1 MDTTPNQG
9 EAKRGAFLRRT
20 FLRGATSATSAI
32 ATGNVPGLD
41 ALVLP
46 TAVQSA
52 QSVIQGLSKIKS
64 LAMPVLF
71 GAPHFTK
78 GGGFSDLVFGFGVAD
93 GTSADEVETA
103 VLHYVSE
110 QVLWRGRNS
119 GRLNDELRSFAREA
133 DGPAIL
139 QTACEDAHVY
149 RQSMSRLHEAHE
161 PLALRI
167 IAESVAIGPDSLSGR
182 KHSSLFLSQDWCK
195 LVREDRVVVESAL
208 QKGDLLSLIRG
219 SGLEHARVTPVMMF
233 AYTALGLACGDDL
246 AASFLSPHQVQGIL
260 TARESHDTLYDTL
273 STKYQLEPARLA
285 VIASAV
291 EQFFCPTE
299 AAGSF
304 AVERCGEQVA
314 ANLHTTLLRL
324 REDALERY
332 RQVAK
337 PRGRWLSPAHEEAY
351 ARLPASLDTMIHNLA
366 NTIMRES
373 FPDYAQADHPRS
385 RSIDEELK
393 RRADRAE
400 RSRVHL
406 IPWPGFDGP
415 GNDYY

>member
-9 EAKRGAFLRRT
+9 EEKSGGFSRRT
-20 FLRGATSATSAI
+20 FLRGVTSATGAI

-64 LAMPVLF
+64 LVMPVLF
-71 GAPHFTK
+71 GMPHFAK

-93 GTSADEVETA
+93 GTSADEVEKA
-103 VLHYVSE
+103 LLHYVSQ

-149 RQSMSRLHEAHE
+149 RQSTNRLWETHA
-161 PLALRI
+161 PLALKI
-167 IAESVAIGPDSLSGR
+167 IAESRAINPDAHSGRKRDSLSR
-182 KHSSLFLSQDWCK
+182 DWCT
-195 LVREDRVVVESAL
+195 LVREDQAAVDAAL

-219 SGLEHARVTPVMMF
+219 SGLEEARVTPVMLF
-233 AYTALGLACGDDL
+233 AYKALGLAYGSDL
-246 AASFLSPHQVQGIL
+246 AAPFLSAQQVQEML
-260 TARESHDTLYDTL
+260 AARELHDTLYDTL

-351 ARLPASLDTMIHNLA
+351 ARLPHSLDTMIHNLA

-373 FPDYAQADHPRS
+373 FPDYAQADHLRS

-393 RRADRAE
+393 KRADRAE